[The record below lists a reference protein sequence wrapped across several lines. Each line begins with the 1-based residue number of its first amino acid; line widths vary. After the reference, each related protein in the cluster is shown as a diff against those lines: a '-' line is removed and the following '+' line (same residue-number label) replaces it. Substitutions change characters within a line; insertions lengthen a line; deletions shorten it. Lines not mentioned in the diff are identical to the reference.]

1 MFRNFQKVT
10 EEFHNKAAIFLGLPL
25 ENKIFS
31 KKYNYLVLVKS
42 LTSLTFES
50 LLNELC
56 LH

>member
-42 LTSLTFES
+42 LTSLTLES
-50 LLNELC
+50 LPNELC